1 MASSSEPFPA
11 RSDDDL
17 GVVDD
22 FFTFVT
28 GTKRML
34 EGTSIDSPVKK
45 RAKTISSHEHDLTLN
60 HVAAFLEGT
69 RRTGKLYVW
78 YKAHQKLYDHLQEHR
93 AKMVAHFSVDNKVD
107 TLGQVT
113 KHNDLGRGIS
123 ENGDTHRNYFE
134 VLLGR
139 LETALEKL
147 YRKTHGNDQPNV
159 AEAPT
164 SRTTTDSP
172 FSNLP
177 DPRVRTIPAPPPTE
191 SSLRNKTIENSSA
204 LNGSEAEPPRRR
216 KARGYVPA
224 RRSRGTA
231 KDGFISC
238 TPVPLTSIS
247 SHAPSEPKPEPEP
260 LPLPS
265 PKFISCKQSNIRPKA
280 VPGTKAER
288 LAEYLKYWK
297 RTGGLD
303 EEEEESHE
311 RREN

>member
-1 MASSSEPFPA
+1 MASRSEPFPA

-17 GVVDD
+17 GVADD

-28 GTKRML
+28 DTRRML

-45 RAKTISSHEHDLTLN
+45 RAKTISSHEVDLTLN
-60 HVAAFLEGT
+60 HVAAFLEDT

-78 YKAHQKLYDHLQEHR
+78 YKAHQKLYDYLQARR
-93 AKMVAHFSVDNKVD
+93 AKMPAHSSIDNKVD
-107 TLGQVT
+107 TPGHEVT
-113 KHNDLGRGIS
+113 KHNDLDIS
-123 ENGDTHRNYFE
+123 ENGDTHQSHFE

-147 YRKTHGNDQPNV
+147 YRETHDKNQQNV

-231 KDGFISC
+231 KGGFISC
-238 TPVPLTSIS
+238 TPVPLTSTS
-247 SHAPSEPKPEPEP
+247 KNTTSEPKPEPEP

-265 PKFISCKQSNIRPKA
+265 PKFINCKQSNIRPKA

-288 LAEYLKYWK
+288 LAEYMKYWK
-297 RTGGLD
+297 RAGGLD
-303 EEEEESHE
+303 EEEESHE